1 MTEQTPDNSIHTKH
15 PIPTIPDYELIRP
28 IGEGGFGRVWMAT
41 NRITGHLRAIKIIP
55 LRDSS
60 RTGAANRE
68 IMSITRLEANMR
80 SQAANLLHIHHV
92 GKTEAHLFYVMD
104 LADDITGCP
113 PSNDPA
119 YHPATLKN
127 RLAST
132 PLSPETCLLYARQL
146 VTALASLHNTG
157 MVHRDVK
164 PSNCLFIDGE
174 LKLADFGL
182 LTQSHTLVSQIGT
195 RGYMPPDGRM
205 DTRADVY
212 AAGLVIYEM
221 VTGLPADSFPH
232 LGSRTREIASDP
244 ILRQLIRL
252 TLETCQDNPQKRPEH
267 ASQLLSEL
275 NRIEDLHPCPT
286 PQKRKKIV
294 FATSLVMVLVIIM
307 TGTLLIPR
315 GDKHINFITEAPFF
329 EATITVDGHR
339 LDKPDGTPYTTPC
352 TVSNLKSGIHHV
364 IFNHPQQGD
373 LDIGNIDFSQTHQ
386 IIGRWPSQSPQ

>member
-1 MTEQTPDNSIHTKH
+1 M
-15 PIPTIPDYELIRP
+15 
-28 IGEGGFGRVWMAT
+28 WMAT
-41 NRITGHLRAIKIIP
+41 NRITGHLRAIKVIP
-55 LRDSS
+55 LHDSP

-80 SQAANLLHIHHV
+80 SQATNLLHIHHV
-92 GKTEAHLFYVMD
+92 GKTETHLFYVMD

-119 YHPATLKN
+119 YLPATLKN
-127 RLAST
+127 RLASG

-164 PSNCLFIDGE
+164 PSNCLFINGE

-205 DTRADVY
+205 DIRADVY
-212 AAGLVIYEM
+212 AAGLVIYEI
-221 VTGLPADSFPH
+221 VTGWPADRFPH
-232 LGSRTREIASDP
+232 LGKRATEIASHP

-252 TLETCQDNPQKRPEH
+252 TLETCQNDPQQRPEH

-275 NRIEDLHPCPT
+275 NGLEDLCACPT
-286 PQKRKKIV
+286 PKNRNRVV
-294 FATSLVMVLVIIM
+294 FAAESLAIVLVVIIA
-307 TGTLLIPR
+307 GVLFIPR
-315 GDKHINFITEAPFF
+315 GNKPINFITEAPFF
-329 EATITVDGHR
+329 EATITVDGQR

-352 TVSNLKSGIHHV
+352 TLSDLKPGVHHV

-373 LDIGNIDFSQTHQ
+373 LDVGTIDFAQTRQ
-386 IIGRWPSQSPQ
+386 IIGRWPSPSPQ